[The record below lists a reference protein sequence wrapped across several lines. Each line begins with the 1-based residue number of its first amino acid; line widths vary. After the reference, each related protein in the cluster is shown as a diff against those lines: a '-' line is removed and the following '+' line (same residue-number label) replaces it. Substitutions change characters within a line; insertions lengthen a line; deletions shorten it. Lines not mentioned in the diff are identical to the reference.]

1 MAEQIAASASKE
13 AAKRRY
19 KKPLIKTTYTVLT
32 PEQMKAQWYQAT
44 ARFFSLTHTL
54 VYNAAVIT
62 RDVFVES
69 FKMKRFQTEGSMPWT
84 PRKRTGVR
92 EGSTRQHPLLV
103 ETGAMRDSIKFS
115 SSVINLN
122 SKTRTMGITTKPHL
136 YKTRSKRNPNGIIYA
151 GIHNQGIGNIPQRQ
165 FMGYST
171 VAFERINN
179 KIEQLFSNFIK

>member
-19 KKPLIKTTYTVLT
+19 KKPLVKTAYTVLT
-32 PEQMKAQWYQAT
+32 PEQMKAQWSQAT
-44 ARFFSLTHTL
+44 ARFLSLTHTL

-62 RDVFVES
+62 RDVFIES
-69 FKMKRFQTEGSMPWT
+69 FKMKRFPTEGSMPWV

-103 ETGAMRDSIKFS
+103 ETGAMRDSIRFS
-115 SSVINLN
+115 NSVMNLN

-151 GIHNQGIGNIPQRQ
+151 GIHNQGAGNIPQRQ